1 MKTVI
6 EFASDIFCAATRLE
20 KTTSGHRT
28 IVKDYPDAEDSLTAL
43 IESRDAE
50 IHALYAPVVEALEKV
65 AKSYLRYSKAPTNK
79 NLYDMKLI
87 ESALLG
93 VQSTLAAIKEVKG

>member
-1 MKTVI
+1 MKT
-6 EFASDIFCAATRLE
+6 
-20 KTTSGHRT
+20 
-28 IVKDYPDAEDSLTAL
+28 AEDIVRLTRQLWPDDEETYALDDEECIAL

-50 IHALYAPVVEALEKV
+50 IHAMYAPVVEALEKV